1 MIEYSDCMIELLQ
14 FYKLFN
20 SIYSVDLK
28 FGAFHLRLIYLD
40 LYVKYLL
47 FITYMFSCQLR
58 FKFLDHIS
66 ATEMLKEK
74 YHLNIPNIV

>member
-47 FITYMFSCQLR
+47 FITYIFPVS
-58 FKFLDHIS
+58 
-66 ATEMLKEK
+66 
-74 YHLNIPNIV
+74 